1 MKILKFIMA
10 FAVLLVF
17 AFSAVSAYEYS
28 NAEDSNT
35 DGVGIAPSPVDGTID
50 IYAVLNYDV
59 DTPIYTWEKNG
70 IESSYTGSSI
80 PASAL
85 SDDDQWA
92 VTVSYM
98 EYVGGYV
105 GYIEIELGTETI
117 TVQSSEDNNEG
128 EGLVY
133 ILPNPAY
140 EDEDITCYSTF
151 DLGSSTPIHTWE
163 ENGVEIDELSEATVD
178 ESYLDAGEEWTCTV
192 SYLEYVGWPI
202 GYIQI
207 DLGSD
212 TVEILERE
220 AEEDGNT
227 APRVADIHFTV
238 EEGDLVDVDLVQYS
252 SFGSYFTA
260 AIRAVTFQT
269 QDVPAYDADGYTLA
283 IIFSLPLN
291 LGSGQWQTEVG
302 DAGVYDVLAY
312 VGDGE
317 NIEEVSIEIT
327 VEAAE
332 VVVDAEAPL
341 AADIHF
347 TVEEGDLVDVDL
359 VQYSSFGSY
368 FTAAIRAVTF
378 QTQDVPAYDAD
389 GYTLAIIFS
398 LPLNLGSGQ
407 WQTEVGDAGVYDVL
421 AYVGDGENIEEV
433 SIEITVEAAE
443 VVVDAEAPLATD
455 IHFTVTEGDLA
466 DVEIVYT
473 NNYATYL
480 LANYVNIVYERTNI
494 YVYDADSVESELS
507 YSFSSPLD
515 VNGDWQTV
523 VGDEG
528 GYIADFTVT
537 DAEGNTGSTTVSIT
551 VEAAEDTDGDN
562 TAPVLEDIADIE
574 INEGGSL
581 SVTAVATDAD
591 GDALSYSY
599 SAIPGG
605 SVSGSTWAWTTS
617 YSDAGQYD
625 VAVSVSDGLASD
637 STSFTVKVND
647 VDIGEEEVHRSD
659 YEGDLLTVDEIRV
672 LNADSLYSAYDVSDM
687 DLKASGVFYVDDGYL
702 QSTGSDNEIKVYL
715 AMHNRNS
722 FDADDISVTFIFDGE
737 EYKSSFSDL
746 DRSEEEARV
755 YTIAIPEDLETGKY
769 ALRVLVESD
778 DVSYEKAF
786 NLNIVS
792 LGDYI
797 VQPIAEDG
805 SVREAVTSLKEK
817 VKDFLSFLF

>member
-341 AADIHF
+341 A
-347 TVEEGDLVDVDL
+347 
-359 VQYSSFGSY
+359 
-368 FTAAIRAVTF
+368 
-378 QTQDVPAYDAD
+378 
-389 GYTLAIIFS
+389 
-398 LPLNLGSGQ
+398 
-407 WQTEVGDAGVYDVL
+407 
-421 AYVGDGENIEEV
+421 
-433 SIEITVEAAE
+433 
-443 VVVDAEAPLATD
+443 TD

-605 SVSGSTWAWTTS
+605 SVSGSTWAWTTT